1 VDRESPEVIEKEMQT
16 TRESLTEKVSLLEQQ
31 VVGTLQSST
40 TAVQDTVESVKSAV
54 QDTVDSVTGTVKDSV
69 STLTDGLRD
78 ALDFKR
84 QVRENPWACVGGAAA
99 LGFITGM
106 LVFRRES
113 SMTTAMSTT
122 SAPYSPSTAYQPP
135 VVPTRPSWL
144 GELFDMAGQ
153 EVKKIAQDALTRATS
168 QLKQTVQEQVPRMVE
183 TAVSRVTDPLTEAC
197 STQTGGYANGRSD
210 YTGMRN

>member
-40 TAVQDTVESVKSAV
+40 TAVQDTVQSVKSAV

-78 ALDFKR
+78 ALDLKR

-99 LGFITGM
+99 VGFITGM

-113 SMTTAMSTT
+113 SMTSAMSST
-122 SAPYSPSTAYQPP
+122 SAGHTPLAAHVPAAA
-135 VVPTRPSWL
+135 PTRPGWL
-144 GELFDMAGQ
+144 GELLDMAGQ

-168 QLKQTVQEQVPRMVE
+168 QLKQTVQEQVPKMVE
-183 TAVSRVTDPLTEAC
+183 TAVGRVTEPLTETC
-197 STQTGGYANGRSD
+197 STQTGGHANGRSG
-210 YTGMRN
+210 YSGMRN

>member
-1 VDRESPEVIEKEMQT
+1 MDRESPEVIEKEMQT
-16 TRESLTEKVSLLEQQ
+16 TRDSLTEKVSLLEQQ

-40 TAVQDTVESVKSAV
+40 TAVQDTVQSVKSAV
-54 QDTVDSVTGTVKDSV
+54 QDTVESVTGTVKDSV
-69 STLTDGLRD
+69 SSLTEGLKD
-78 ALDFKR
+78 ALDYKR

-113 SMTTAMSTT
+113 AITAAMATT
-122 SAPYSPSTAYQPP
+122 SAATPSYTPSAPLM
-135 VVPTRPSWL
+135 PTRPSWL

-168 QLKQTVQEQVPRMVE
+168 QLKQSVQEKVPQLME
-183 TAVSRVTDPLTEAC
+183 AAVSRVTDPLTESG
-197 STQTGGYANGRSD
+197 STQPSGYSNGRSE

>member
-54 QDTVDSVTGTVKDSV
+54 QDTVESVTGSVKDSV
-69 STLTDGLRD
+69 SSLTDGLRD
-78 ALDFKR
+78 ALDVKR
-84 QVRENPWACVGGAAA
+84 QVRQNPWACVGGAAA

-113 SMTTAMSTT
+113 SMAAGMAST
-122 SAPYSPSTAYQPP
+122 SAPYSPAPAYQPP
-135 VVPTRPSWL
+135 VVPMRPSWL

-153 EVKKIAQDALTRATS
+153 EVKKIAQDALTRGTA
-168 QLKQTVQEQVPRMVE
+168 QLKQTVQEQVPKLIE
-183 TAVSRVTDPLTEAC
+183 TAVSRVTEAATPRETTATE
-197 STQTGGYANGRSD
+197 GYANGRSA

>member
-40 TAVQDTVESVKSAV
+40 TAVQDTVQSVKSAV

-69 STLTDGLRD
+69 SSLTDGLRD
-78 ALDFKR
+78 ALDFKK

-99 LGFITGM
+99 LGFVTGI

-113 SMTTAMSTT
+113 SMTAAMS
-122 SAPYSPSTAYQPP
+122 SASASHTPLAAHLPA
-135 VVPTRPSWL
+135 VAPTRPSWL

-168 QLKQTVQEQVPRMVE
+168 QLKQSVQEKVPQLME
-183 TAVSRVTDPLTEAC
+183 AAVSRVTDPLTETS
-197 STQTGGYANGRSD
+197 STQPGGYANGRPGYS
-210 YTGMRN
+210 GM